1 MTTGKKR
8 ISANEHAP
16 LGHNAIGHASDNKV
30 GSVGL
35 SSPTPSGLI
44 SLRHHPS
51 VWLLPAALLIL
62 ALLPWPYGY
71 YNFLRLSVCAV
82 AAWIAY
88 TQWKHDNALSGWVIV
103 MGATS
108 ILYNP
113 FLPIY
118 LTREIWS
125 ILNAVSAGL
134 FVGHVWSLRQLV
146 NDQSESGVPCVRT
159 GSVIGENESPRKGS

>member
-1 MTTGKKR
+1 M
-8 ISANEHAP
+8 
-16 LGHNAIGHASDNKV
+16 
-30 GSVGL
+30 
-35 SSPTPSGLI
+35 
-44 SLRHHPS
+44 
-51 VWLLPAALLIL
+51 
-62 ALLPWPYGY
+62 
-71 YNFLRLSVCAV
+71 
-82 AAWIAY
+82 
-88 TQWKHDNALSGWVIV
+88 IV

-134 FVGHVWSLRQLV
+134 FVGHLWALRQLV